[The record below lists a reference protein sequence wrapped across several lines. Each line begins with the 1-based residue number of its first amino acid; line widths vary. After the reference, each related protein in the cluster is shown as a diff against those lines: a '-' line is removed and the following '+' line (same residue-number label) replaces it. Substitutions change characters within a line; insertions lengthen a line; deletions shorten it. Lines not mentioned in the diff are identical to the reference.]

1 VSNLAKK
8 DLNSEIST
16 APHFGKK
23 EERKLARAAHLAY
36 RIKGR
41 KKRTSKRDIHSDTSS
56 GSGGGVSSK
65 AITPRNQL

>member
-8 DLNSEIST
+8 DLNLEIST
-16 APHFGKK
+16 APHFGKGKK
-23 EERKLARAAHLAY
+23 ENLLGPPHLAY

-41 KKRTSKRDIHSDTSS
+41 KKRTSKRDIHSDTSG